1 MSEQVYLVE
10 WLGVTAYI
18 RAVSR
23 DKAKMRALHAAHE
36 GGYWKPGRSLSGL
49 RCRLASRVPADVAVM
64 DGR

>member
-18 RAVSR
+18 LAVSK
-23 DKAKMRALHAAHE
+23 DKAKMRAMRSARDA
-36 GGYWKPGRSLSGL
+36 GYWRTGESTRGL
-49 RCRLASRVPADVAVM
+49 RCVLASYVPADVAVM

>member
-23 DKAKMRALHAAHE
+23 DKAKMRAMRAARDA
-36 GGYWKPGRSLSGL
+36 GYWRTGESTRGL
-49 RCRLASRVPADVAVM
+49 KCTLASRVPADVAVM